1 MKRSFVFLGFA
12 CTVLLLGA
20 DIAKAQIVIQGDSYR
35 INIGTPPPDF
45 RSTSTGNA
53 NYPGSN
59 GFVPG
64 FGYGPNFTRDW
75 PTLREAWANRHNMC
89 PNCGKADQ
97 TMLVTPAATP
107 EPATLPMPMEVK
119 IHNAPAVVTVRL
131 PRDAEL
137 LISNQATT
145 QKGEVRAFVT
155 PPLPGGKDLYYDL
168 IARWKENGKAMESKR
183 RVVITSGA
191 RVEISMT
198 GAEPLPSP
206 QLMKP

>member
-1 MKRSFVFLGFA
+1 MRRTFMVFVVGLA
-12 CTVLLLGA
+12 ASLVCPES
-20 DIAKAQIVIQGDSYR
+20 AKAQIVIQGDSYR

-89 PNCGKADQ
+89 PNCGQADQ
-97 TMLVTPAATP
+97 TTRLVPAATP
-107 EPATLPMPMEVK
+107 GPAPLPMPMEVK
-119 IHNAPAVVTVRL
+119 IHNAPAIVSVRL
-131 PRDAEL
+131 PKDAEL

-198 GAEPLPSP
+198 GAEPLPAP